1 MKTALLLLS
10 LAAVASSALAEKPAF
25 VFDREDYFL
34 RSDKNGIR
42 EYLTE
47 GETFERWTTLVSS
60 RRFDDL
66 DDAKAYAQ
74 KLLRLAKSTGPAAN
88 GQVLEKDGGGVFVV
102 DFLVFPPEDA
112 KEQFAE
118 WNLWRIEKKGGGLE
132 ALQFARR
139 FYDFSEASVQEIK
152 SSRDRTIRALDNLR
166 IGND

>member
-34 RSDKNGIR
+34 RSDKNGIS

-118 WNLWRIEKKGGGLE
+118 WNLWRVEKKGGGLE